1 MDDIGDSEERM
12 AGRQHGFSPAMRCF
26 HPLSFRPST
35 CHPLTP
41 SSSQLT
47 GVESILASH
56 IVADYLRQHS
66 AVIETRCPAIDTLQ
80 FRAKNSSSYPACRR
94 TKDATTSQRPQPRT
108 LTLTLPLSTRLHSLD
123 GSQSFRVC
131 ECICERG
138 RFYDCAAISH
148 HYIAALQ
155 QRHRF
160 HVHSIEQT
168 HVFLSSFQHLI
179 IQL

>member
-80 FRAKNSSSYPACRR
+80 FRAK
-94 TKDATTSQRPQPRT
+94 Q
-108 LTLTLPLSTRLHSLD
+108 LFLPTPLVGERKTPPLHNDLSL
-123 GSQSFRVC
+123 GP
-131 ECICERG
+131 
-138 RFYDCAAISH
+138 
-148 HYIAALQ
+148 
-155 QRHRF
+155 
-160 HVHSIEQT
+160 
-168 HVFLSSFQHLI
+168 
-179 IQL
+179 